1 MPWKK
6 LLAWATGQIDEALRQ
21 KLEFVLEE
29 NRVYRALLDRHSP
42 HWRLQDTERKVLAEK
57 GKPLGKLLQDV
68 ITMVQPET
76 LLKWHRRLVASK
88 WDFSYR
94 RKAKPGRPTVSVR
107 LKDWCSNSPAR
118 IQAGVMIASSVPWPI
133 WGIALPTR
141 PSAIF

>member
-42 HWRLQDTERKVLAEK
+42 HWRLQDAERKILAEK
-57 GKPLGKLLQDV
+57 GKPLGKLLHDV
-68 ITMVQPET
+68 LTIVQPET

-88 WDFSYR
+88 WDFSR
-94 RKAKPGRPTVSVR
+94 RRNGKFGRPSGSVEMER
-107 LKDWCSNSPAR
+107 LVVQLAR
-118 IQAGVMIASSVPWPI
+118 ENPS
-133 WGIALPTR
+133 WG
-141 PSAIF
+141 